1 MDTLRS
7 IYFFK
12 CCYSR
17 TFEKNMNTLFT
28 LQNDLSLLLFE
39 IKTST
44 SCMTHSRTNFR
55 NLLFSIHYSHKINS
69 NVI

>member
-1 MDTLRS
+1 MDPLQS
-7 IYFFK
+7 VYFFK

-44 SCMTHSRTNFR
+44 SCDSFQNQ
-55 NLLFSIHYSHKINS
+55 FSQFAVFHTLQS
-69 NVI
+69 